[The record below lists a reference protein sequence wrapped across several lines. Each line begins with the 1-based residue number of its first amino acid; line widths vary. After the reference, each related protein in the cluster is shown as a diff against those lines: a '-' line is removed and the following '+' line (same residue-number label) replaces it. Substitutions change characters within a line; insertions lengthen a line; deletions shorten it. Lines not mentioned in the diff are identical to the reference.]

1 MQKFFGYLKKHI
13 GLWRMLAIIFV
24 IIFVLG
30 YVVGALLEANSAQ
43 VNRVLKTTTS
53 RVEADEELYATYIPD
68 DAYVTYDAEGNIIA
82 GDTEALVKAHKDL
95 GEKLSEEGSV
105 LLKNDSSAL
114 PFTANSAKVTLFGR
128 ASAPSGS
135 YYGMNIGGTVESSQN
150 VSLYDA
156 LVSRGVDVNSAMT
169 DYYEANAS
177 KSGTNSLPMG
187 FTTITTEQAFTPYE
201 AAVADN
207 VGTLMSGYS
216 KTDAGDNSIGIVVIG
231 RPSSEAGDYYP
242 GSIGVSDSELMD
254 TSVTTG
260 NILGFTAAEL
270 KTISTAKTYCSK
282 VIVLINTSN
291 PMELGPIMS
300 GTYEADAI
308 MWIGFPGNYGFN
320 GVADVLVGN
329 SNPSGRLADTFA
341 MDSTSSPAMQN
352 FGLYKFTNGDKVSAN
367 DCGSY
372 YVVEAESIYTGY
384 KYYETRYEDSVLGQ
398 GDASDKAGAFASNAT
413 SWVYDDEVAYSFG
426 YGLSY
431 TTFTQEIDTSK
442 ADGKGYSLNGTTLT
456 IYYKVTNTGD
466 KDGQTVVQVYGQ
478 SPYYTDSNFNHGDV
492 EKASVE
498 LLNYAKTPV
507 ITKNGTYSGSIDIDL
522 TLLASYDETLNNNAG
537 GYVLDNG
544 TYYFALGNNED
555 ADGAHAAINNILGVK
570 DSTAN
575 LDQTANTAAV
585 ATVAITSDNTSFT
598 NTASNQLQDAD
609 LNYWEEND
617 PVTYL
622 SRSDW
627 TWKGGNGAD
636 SDTSGWNTNMWSG
649 LKEVELDEN
658 GDEVKDSDGNPVY
671 TGNVL
676 ADKGYVGIKATDAML
691 TQLGNDTYT
700 VSTTDDTSKILWNQD
715 NGLKFADMIDTEGNV
730 KDYDDESWTKLIE
743 ELDPAEAIGFIA
755 QGNRVYMQLTGPNF
769 LSGTYTENGPVGLNM
784 SLPSDD
790 FGAPWYDDT
799 EAGYTLSTMGCATLQ
814 AAAFDQDLQQ
824 EIGELW
830 GNDSLF
836 GNLPVLWAP
845 SLNVHRTPYNG
856 RSAEYYSEDAILSGY
871 SAAGVVKGSREY
883 GLIVCLKHFAMNDQE
898 SNRRGVAVF
907 ATEQQM
913 RENELRGFQIAFAAG
928 ALGTMT
934 SFNRIGCTFSS
945 AHTGLISG
953 ILRGE
958 WGYRGYA
965 ITDMASSTDYFT
977 FPETVIAG
985 TTNFDN
991 TGDENDWGKT
1001 SDLAKAYANDATLMQ
1016 AIQDAVHNTLYSF
1029 AYSNMV
1035 NYMTPTAHTVK
1046 VWNWWRCVYTALEV
1060 IGGVIAGLSLV
1071 AYVLAL
1077 VVPVKKEEEA

>member
-1 MQKFFGYLKKHI
+1 MMQKFFGYLKKHI

-24 IIFVLG
+24 IVFVLG
-30 YVVGALLEANSAQ
+30 YVVGALLEANAAQ

-53 RVEADEELYATYIPD
+53 RVEADEELYATYTPD
-68 DAYVTYDAEGNIIA
+68 DAYVTYDEDGNIIA
-82 GDTEALVKAHKDL
+82 GDTEALVQAHKDL

-105 LLKNDSSAL
+105 LLKNDSAL
-114 PFTANSAKVTLFGR
+114 PLTASSAKVTLFGR

-156 LVSRGVDVNSAMT
+156 LVTRGVDVNSAMT

-177 KSGTNSLPMG
+177 QSGTNTLPMG

-201 AAVADN
+201 ASVPEN
-207 VGTLMSGYS
+207 ISNLMNGYS
-216 KTDAGDNSIGIVVIG
+216 KTDASGNSVGIVVIG

-260 NILGFTAAEL
+260 NILGLTKAEL
-270 KTISTAKTYCSK
+270 ATIKAAKAQCDK
-282 VIVLINTSN
+282 IVVLINTSN
-291 PMELGPIMS
+291 PMELGPLMS
-300 GTYEADAI
+300 GDYEADAI

-320 GVADVLVGN
+320 GVADILVGN

-352 FGLYKFTNGDKVSAN
+352 FGLYKFTNGDEIDAN

-398 GDASDKAGAFASNAT
+398 GNASDKAGAFASSAT
-413 SWVYDDEVAYSFG
+413 SWVYGDEVAYSFG
-426 YGLSY
+426 SGMSY
-431 TTFTQEIDTSK
+431 TTFTQEIDTTQ
-442 ADGKGYSLNGTTLT
+442 GNNGYSLSGTTLT

-466 KDGQTVVQVYGQ
+466 KAGQTVVQVYGQ
-478 SPYYTDSNFNHGDV
+478 SPYTEYDKTYGV

-507 ITKNGTYSGSIDIDL
+507 ISANNGTYESSIDIDL
-522 TLLASYDETLNNNAG
+522 TLLASYDETSNTNEGG
-537 GYVLDNG
+537 GYILENG

-570 DSTAN
+570 DSTAT
-575 LDQTANTAAV
+575 LDQTANTDAV
-585 ATVAITSDNTSFT
+585 ATVEITSDNNAFV

-609 LNYWEEND
+609 LNSSTWNCATT
-617 PVTYL
+617 VTYL
-622 SRSDW
+622 SRSN
-627 TWKGGNGAD
+627 WKWEDSNGT
-636 SDTSGWNTNMWSG
+636 SLWDTSVWTGTTDDSG
-649 LKEVELDEN
+649 NVTASK
-658 GDEVKDSDGNPVY
+658 GY
-671 TGNVL
+671 TGVT
-676 ADKGYVGIKATDAML
+676 ATSSML
-691 TQLGNDTYT
+691 TQLDNSTYT
-700 VSTTDDTSKILWNQD
+700 VKTTDDTSKILWNQD

-730 KDYDDESWTKLIE
+730 KDYDDEAWTKLIQ
-743 ELDPAEAIGFIA
+743 ELDPAEAILFIA
-755 QGNRVYMQLTGPNF
+755 QGNRTYTQLTGPNF
-769 LSGTYTENGPVGLNM
+769 LSGIYTENGPVGLNM

-799 EAGYTLSTMGCATLQ
+799 EAGYTLSDMGCATLQ
-814 AAAFDQDLQQ
+814 AAAFDQDLQL

-883 GLIVCLKHFAMNDQE
+883 GLIVTLKHFAMNDQE

-934 SFNRIGCTFSS
+934 SFNRIGCTYSS
-945 AHTGLISG
+945 A
-953 ILRGE
+953 
-958 WGYRGYA
+958 
-965 ITDMASSTDYFT
+965 D
-977 FPETVIAG
+977 
-985 TTNFDN
+985 
-991 TGDENDWGKT
+991 
-1001 SDLAKAYANDATLMQ
+1001 Q
-1016 AIQDAVHNTLYSF
+1016 
-1029 AYSNMV
+1029 
-1035 NYMTPTAHTVK
+1035 
-1046 VWNWWRCVYTALEV
+1046 
-1060 IGGVIAGLSLV
+1060 
-1071 AYVLAL
+1071 
-1077 VVPVKKEEEA
+1077 